1 MHNQGIKDK
10 GEHDY
15 GKDIIH
21 HIHAHVLHD
30 AREGIILL
38 FHHISIIVQGPSG
51 YRESYSDYFVDILMK

>member
-51 YRESYSDYFVDILMK
+51 YRNT

>member
-21 HIHAHVLHD
+21 HIHAHVLLFNLFNDVH
-30 AREGIILL
+30 AQLL
-38 FHHISIIVQGPSG
+38 
-51 YRESYSDYFVDILMK
+51 E

>member
-1 MHNQGIKDK
+1 MHNQDIKDK

-15 GKDIIH
+15 GKYIIH

-38 FHHISIIVQGPSG
+38 FHHISIIAQGSFG
-51 YRESYSDYFVDILMK
+51 ISSYLIELFLEIY